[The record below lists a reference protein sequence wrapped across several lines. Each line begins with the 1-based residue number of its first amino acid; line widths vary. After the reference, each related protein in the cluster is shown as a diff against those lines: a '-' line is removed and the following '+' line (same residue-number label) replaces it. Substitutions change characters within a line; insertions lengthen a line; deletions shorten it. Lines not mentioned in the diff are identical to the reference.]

1 MSASETRDKPGAAM
15 ARPPDPWDIRLD
27 GVKKRFMARI
37 ARGIAEA
44 PRPEGQAKQEPPP
57 ATADRPA
64 LPTTKKRLSDLVVKA
79 RVQP

>member
-1 MSASETRDKPGAAM
+1 VTASETRDKPDAAV
-15 ARPPDPWDIRLD
+15 ARPPASWDLRLD

-44 PRPEGQAKQEPPP
+44 PPRPQDQMKQGP
-57 ATADRPA
+57 ATTADRPV
-64 LPTTKKRLSDLVVKA
+64 LPTTRSNLSDPVVKA

>member
-1 MSASETRDKPGAAM
+1 MSASETRDKPGAAV
-15 ARPPDPWDIRLD
+15 ARPLASWDLRLD

-37 ARGIAEA
+37 ARGVAEA
-44 PRPEGQAKQEPPP
+44 PPRPQDQMKQEP

-64 LPTTKKRLSDLVVKA
+64 LPTTKNNLSDLVVKA